1 MAFWAPSRSSTGMTS
16 SARFIAASICACSVA
31 LARGLDLVP
40 GMLAEGTQKAMQAL
54 HTRAGEKS

>member
-1 MAFWAPSRSSTGMTS
+1 MIDYVLQRAP
-16 SARFIAASICACSVA
+16 AAERELIEAA

-54 HTRAGEKS
+54 HTRAGDKS